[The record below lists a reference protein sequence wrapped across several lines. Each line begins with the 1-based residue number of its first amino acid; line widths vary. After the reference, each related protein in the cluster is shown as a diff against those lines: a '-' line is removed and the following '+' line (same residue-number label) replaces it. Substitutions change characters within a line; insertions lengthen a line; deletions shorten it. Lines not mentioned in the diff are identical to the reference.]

1 MATPGQHDHLN
12 GFEDFLD
19 PPFPEGVEGS
29 DDDEPGG
36 AYLRRPG
43 ELLVAADDVD
53 EAEERLAGNDFRRRD
68 PGADELDIQQLGIE
82 VALVDDVTG
91 ALDALDRHRGRTLRV
106 APNHVFHPA
115 WKFRW
120 QTFEPPR
127 PASGRADIAGELRP
141 GEHGAVAV
149 LDTGAADHPWFAGRV
164 DIGPGNEEAPDED
177 GDDRLDDN
185 RGHGTFVVGVV
196 LVHAPGARVRAVRV
210 PERTAG
216 QEGAGGLV
224 DDLTLARTL
233 LALDDVDVVNLS
245 LGGAT
250 RGDAAPPALAAALAL
265 IHERRPDTVIVAA
278 AGNDGWD
285 RPTWP
290 AAFKGVLAV
299 GALDVDGRPA
309 SFSNR
314 GWWIDAWAP
323 GVDVQSTFLDWE
335 GPLAHPLAGDD
346 AERFDGWASWCG
358 TSFASPRVA
367 GAIAAAAPGAGGARR
382 AAFELLTGGTA
393 VRGFHGV
400 TVDVPEH
407 P

>member
-1 MATPGQHDHLN
+1 MATPGQHDHLD
-12 GFEDFLD
+12 GFEDFRD
-19 PPFPEGVEGS
+19 PPLPEGVEGS

-43 ELLVAADDVD
+43 ELLVATGDLD
-53 EAEERLAGNDFRRRD
+53 EAEERLAGYEVRRRD
-68 PGADELDIQQLGIE
+68 RETDELGIE

-91 ALDALDRHRGRTLRV
+91 ALDALDRHRGRPLRV

-127 PASGRADIAGELRP
+127 PATARPEPAGAP
-141 GEHGAVAV
+141 QAVEHGAVAV

-164 DIGPGNEEAPDED
+164 EIRPGDEEAADED
-177 GDDRLDDN
+177 GDKLLDDN
-185 RGHGTFVVGVV
+185 RGHGTFVAGVV
-196 LVHAPGARVRAVRV
+196 LAHAPGARVRAVRV
-210 PERTAG
+210 PKRTAG
-216 QEGAGGLV
+216 PGGPGGLV
-224 DDLTLARTL
+224 DDLMLARAL
-233 LALDDVDVVNLS
+233 LELDGDVDVVNLS

-250 RGDAAPPALAAALAL
+250 RGDAAPPAIAAALSL
-265 IHERRPDTVIVAA
+265 LRERRPDTVVVAA

-299 GALDVDGRPA
+299 GALDVNDQPA

-314 GWWIDAWAP
+314 GWWVDAWAP
-323 GVDVQSTFLDWE
+323 GVDVQSTFLEWE
-335 GPLAHPLAGDD
+335 GPLAHPLASGNH
-346 AERFDGWASWCG
+346 RFDGWARWCG
-358 TSFASPRVA
+358 TSFAAPRVA
-367 GAIAAAAPGAGGARR
+367 GAIAAADAGAGGARR
-382 AAFELLTGGTA
+382 AAFDLLAGGT
-393 VRGFHGV
+393 VLRGFHGV